1 MKNKTIKTLYIFIL
15 LFLVQFS
22 SANAQNLLTMDD
34 VVNIA
39 LKNSFD
45 ILVARNT
52 SEIARTNNTAGN
64 AGMLPTLQVSGSGVY
79 ALNNVNQERFDGTKN
94 SYQNNPVTN
103 LSAAA
108 ELSWTLFDG
117 GKMFVTKSKLNEIE
131 ALGEIQFKSR
141 VLETMYQV
149 IGSYYDIIRQKQ
161 QLKSINEVINY
172 NRERVL
178 ITETGFNAGSLAKT
192 DLLQAKIDLNVA
204 LENAINQEYAIS
216 AAKKSLNSLLGQSPD
231 IQFEVSDSIPLTYS
245 PDNNVLTQ
253 KLNSSNIDILS
264 FQKNINI
271 AKLTLKENQSAYLPR
286 FDLVGTYNFTQLDN
300 SASLLLTN
308 RTYGPQVAG
317 ILQIPLYNSGET
329 RRKIAVSKL
338 EVASTELDLKN
349 IKLQMLTYL
358 QNTLKDFENQRK
370 LLEIETENKALA
382 KENFEISLERL
393 RLGQT
398 NSLEVHLAQEQY
410 VLSCTRLVNFQ
421 YNLKIAETKLKQLVA
436 EY

>member
-1 MKNKTIKTLYIFIL
+1 MA
-15 LFLVQFS
+15 LFVQFS
-22 SANAQNLLTMDD
+22 LVSAQNFLTIDD
-34 VVNIA
+34 VVKVA
-39 LKNSFD
+39 LKNNFD

-52 SEIARTNNTAGN
+52 EEIAKTNNTAGN
-64 AGMLPTLQVSGSGVY
+64 AGMLPTLQVSGSGAY

-103 LSAAA
+103 LSAGV

-117 GKMFVTKSKLNEIE
+117 GKMFVTQSKLNEIE
-131 ALGEIQFKSR
+131 TLGEIQFKSR

-161 QLKSINEVINY
+161 QLKAINEVINY

-204 LENAINQEYAIS
+204 LENAINQENATSS
-216 AAKKSLNSLLGQSPD
+216 AKRSLNSLLGQSPD
-231 IQFEVSDSIPLTYS
+231 NQFDVSDSIPLNYS
-245 PDNNVLTQ
+245 PNNDELTQ
-253 KLNSSNIDILS
+253 KLNSA
-264 FQKNINI
+264 NINI
-271 AKLTLKENQSAYLPR
+271 QAYQKQIEITKLTLKENQSAYLPR
-286 FDLVGTYNFTQLDN
+286 FDLVGTYNFAQLDN
-300 SASLLLTN
+300 SASLLVTN
-308 RTYGPQVAG
+308 RTYGPQIAG
-317 ILQIPLYNSGET
+317 ILKIPIYNSGET
-329 RRKIAVSKL
+329 KRNIAVSKL
-338 EVASTELDLKN
+338 EVESIELDLKN
-349 IKLQMLTYL
+349 VKLQMLTNL

>member
-1 MKNKTIKTLYIFIL
+1 MKTINIFLL
-15 LFLVQFS
+15 LFLMQFS
-22 SANAQNLLTMDD
+22 LANAQKLLTLDD

-39 LKNSFD
+39 LKNNFD

-52 SEIARTNNTAGN
+52 SDIAKTNNTPGN
-64 AGMLPTLQVSGSGVY
+64 AGMLPILQITGSADY

-231 IQFEVSDSIPLTYS
+231 NQFDVSDSIPLNYS
-245 PDNNVLTQ
+245 PNNDELAQ
-253 KLNSSNIDILS
+253 KLNSSNINILAY
-264 FQKNINI
+264 QKQIEI
-271 AKLTLKENQSAYLPR
+271 TKLTLKENQSAYLPR
-286 FDLVGTYNFTQLDN
+286 FDLVGTYNFSSLSN

-317 ILQIPLYNSGET
+317 ILQIPIYSAGENK
-329 RRKIAVSKL
+329 RKVAVSKL
-338 EVASTELDLKN
+338 EVESSELDLKN
-349 IKLQMLTYL
+349 VKLQMLTDL
-358 QNTLKDFENQRK
+358 QNTLKDFENQSR
-370 LLEIETENKALA
+370 LFEIETENSALA
-382 KENFEISLERL
+382 KENFEISLDRL
-393 RLGQT
+393 RYGQT
-398 NSLEVHLAQEQY
+398 TSLEVHLAQEQY
-410 VLSCTRLVNFQ
+410 VLSSTRLVNFQ
-421 YNLKIAETKLKQLVA
+421 YNLKLAEIKLKQLVA